1 MIRILLFIILLALG
15 SFLWWSNPLF
25 PLGLGMIMSI
35 LTALWL
41 LSLVLKDASIIDI
54 FWGFGFV
61 TIAWFYYYSLDNQ
74 GVRPLLICGLVTIWG
89 LRLSIHLAI
98 RNVGKGED
106 YRYQAWREANGNNWW
121 WLSFFRVFLL
131 QGLILWIISS
141 PLLLAMISPYQNLQV
156 LDYVGV
162 MLFSVGFFFEA
173 IGDWQLTQFK
183 KNPANKGKVLQ
194 TGLWGITRHPNYFGD
209 ALLWW
214 GFFCFSLSNPS
225 GWQYVFSPVFMTFLL
240 MNVSGVALLEQKL
253 NKTKTDYQEYRE
265 KVPAFFPKIW

>member
-1 MIRILLFIILLALG
+1 MG
-15 SFLWWSNPLF
+15 
-25 PLGLGMIMSI
+25 I

-61 TIAWFYYYSLDNQ
+61 ITAWFYYYSLDSQ
-74 GVRPLLICGLVTIWG
+74 GIRSLLICGLVSIWG

-106 YRYQAWREANGNNWW
+106 YRYRAWRETNGNNWW

-141 PLLLAMISPYQNLQV
+141 PFLMAMSSPSAKLQV
-156 LDYVGV
+156 LDYVGIA
-162 MLFSVGFFFEA
+162 LFAIGFFFEA
-173 IGDWQLTQFK
+173 VGDWQLTQFK

-225 GWQYVFSPVFMTFLL
+225 GWQYVFSPLFMTFLL

-253 NKTKTDYQEYRE
+253 NKTKTDYQAYRE
-265 KVPAFFPKIW
+265 RVPAFFPKIW

>member
-15 SFLWWSNPLF
+15 SFMWWSNPLF

-41 LSLVLKDASIIDI
+41 LSLVLKDASIIDV

-61 TIAWFYYYSLDNQ
+61 TIAWFYYYLLDSQ
-74 GVRPLLICGLVTIWG
+74 GIRILLICGLVTIWG

-106 YRYQAWREANGNNWW
+106 YRYQTWREANGVNWW

-141 PLLLAMISPYQNLQV
+141 PLLLAMSSPSQKLQA

-173 IGDWQLTQFK
+173 VGDWQLTQFK
-183 KNPANKGKVLQ
+183 KNPVNKGKVLQ

-214 GFFCFSLSNPS
+214 GFFCFALSNPS
-225 GWQYVFSPVFMTFLL
+225 DWQYVFSPLLMTFLL
-240 MNVSGVALLEQKL
+240 MNVSGVTLLEQKL
-253 NKTKTDYQEYRE
+253 NKTKTDYQAYTERI
-265 KVPAFFPKIW
+265 PAFFPKIW